1 MCNPRVSHMAAAKHI
16 LRYLKET
23 TGYGLLFPVS
33 LNKSEDCLEA
43 WSDSDWCGD
52 KVGRKSTYGYF
63 FKYLKAPISWC
74 SKKQT
79 VVALS
84 SCEA

>member
-1 MCNPRVSHMAAAKHI
+1 MNQKIVWRLRVIQIDVVIRWEGKTPMDI
-16 LRYLKET
+16 
-23 TGYGLLFPVS
+23 
-33 LNKSEDCLEA
+33 
-43 WSDSDWCGD
+43 
-52 KVGRKSTYGYF
+52 F
-63 FKYLKAPISWC
+63 FKYLKVPISLC